1 MDMNCINQLLKLVKE
16 MLLWFQ
22 EWCEAARKGGFPPFS
37 FLPQKDA
44 IELTTA
50 HDGLPRW
57 DDTVIR
63 REHEKMLNR
72 NRVRRWRK
80 RKKEEKEKAKEKSIT
95 CNVGNEKCNASV
107 MPGNAVAEENNAPV
121 TPGNATMPNGN
132 ETAMTGSQN
141 TITCNAKSV
150 TCNGVME
157 AALPSVTD
165 AATDAEEAAQ
175 PSTTSLFAQDAGTAA
190 TKENA
195 AAVTETGNAPVM
207 AGNDFV
213 MDCND
218 SVMAGNDFA
227 KKEKE
232 NEKRKKQRKEINKN
246 KKIIKTNIAD
256 AMPNSARAHTREEE
270 GAEREARGKGG
281 LKNETGSCLP
291 FVPGEAKEQEMILTK
306 DLQENFRNI
315 VLAWNRLPV
324 RTKLR
329 GLFPS
334 LVKRLR
340 YILKTYGED
349 KIYAAMDIIKK
360 CPFLLGKSGNSRGW
374 VIRFDWML
382 EPEHLEK
389 ILDGWYLDEPAGG
402 RSQMFQPGDENI
414 PFSDGFMGT
423 VVY

>member
-121 TPGNATMPNGN
+121 TPGNATMPKGN
-132 ETAMTGSQN
+132 ETAITGSQN

-175 PSTTSLFAQDAGTAA
+175 ARTTSLFAQDAGAAA

-195 AAVTETGNAPVM
+195 AAVTANGNAPVM
-207 AGNDFV
+207 AG
-213 MDCND
+213 ND

-270 GAEREARGKGG
+270 GAETEARGKGG

-291 FVPGEAKEQEMILTK
+291 FVPGDAREQEMILTK

-340 YILKTYGED
+340 YIVKTYGED

>member
-121 TPGNATMPNGN
+121 TPGNATMPKGN
-132 ETAMTGSQN
+132 ETAITGSQN

-175 PSTTSLFAQDAGTAA
+175 PRTTSLFAQDAGAAA

-195 AAVTETGNAPVM
+195 AAVTANGNAPVM
-207 AGNDFV
+207 AG
-213 MDCND
+213 ND

-270 GAEREARGKGG
+270 GAETEARGKGG

-291 FVPGEAKEQEMILTK
+291 FVPGDAREQEMILTK

-340 YILKTYGED
+340 YIVKTYGED

>member
-1 MDMNCINQLLKLVKE
+1 MDYQIIDQFLQKIKE
-16 MLLWFQ
+16 AM
-22 EWCEAARKGGFPPFS
+22 EWLQGLYDSVRKFGLPLSPFPPTTMALGQFAPPVWDEAA
-37 FLPQKDA
+37 
-44 IELTTA
+44 
-50 HDGLPRW
+50 
-57 DDTVIR
+57 IR

-80 RKKEEKEKAKEKSIT
+80 RKKEEKEKAKEKS
-95 CNVGNEKCNASV
+95 
-107 MPGNAVAEENNAPV
+107 
-121 TPGNATMPNGN
+121 
-132 ETAMTGSQN
+132 
-141 TITCNAKSV
+141 V

-165 AATDAEEAAQ
+165 GQETAQ
-175 PSTTSLFAQDAGTAA
+175 ARTTSLFAQDADAAA

-195 AAVTETGNAPVM
+195 AAVTANGNAPVM
-207 AGNDFV
+207 VG
-213 MDCND
+213 ND

-246 KKIIKTNIAD
+246 KKIKTNIAD

-270 GAEREARGKGG
+270 GAETEARGKGG

-291 FVPGEAKEQEMILTK
+291 FVPGDAREQEMILTK
-306 DLQENFRNI
+306 DLQENYRNI

-334 LVKRLR
+334 LVKRLH
-340 YILKTYGED
+340 YIMKTYGED

-402 RSQMFQPGDENI
+402 RSQMFQPGDENV

>member
-95 CNVGNEKCNASV
+95 CNAGNEKC
-107 MPGNAVAEENNAPV
+107 NAPV
-121 TPGNATMPNGN
+121 TPGNATIPNGN

-141 TITCNAKSV
+141 TITCNAESV
-150 TCNGVME
+150 TCNDVME

-175 PSTTSLFAQDAGTAA
+175 PSTTSLFAQDAGAAA

-207 AGNDFV
+207 AG
-213 MDCND
+213 ND

-256 AMPNSARAHTREEE
+256 AMPNSARAHTREED
-270 GAEREARGKGG
+270 GAETEARGKGG

>member
-1 MDMNCINQLLKLVKE
+1 MDYQIIDQFLQKIKE
-16 MLLWFQ
+16 AM
-22 EWCEAARKGGFPPFS
+22 EWLQGLYDSVRKFGLPLSPFPPTAMALGQFAAPVWDEAA
-37 FLPQKDA
+37 
-44 IELTTA
+44 
-50 HDGLPRW
+50 
-57 DDTVIR
+57 IR
-63 REHEKMLNR
+63 REHVKMLNR

-80 RKKEEKEKAKEKSIT
+80 RKKEEKEKSIT
-95 CNVGNEKCNASV
+95 CNAGNEKC
-107 MPGNAVAEENNAPV
+107 NAPV
-121 TPGNATMPNGN
+121 TPGNATIPNGN
-132 ETAMTGSQN
+132 ETAITGSQN

-165 AATDAEEAAQ
+165 AATDAEETAQ
-175 PSTTSLFAQDAGTAA
+175 PSTTSLFAQDAG
-190 TKENA
+190 A
-195 AAVTETGNAPVM
+195 AAVTANGNAP
-207 AGNDFV
+207 
-213 MDCND
+213 
-218 SVMAGNDFA
+218 VMAGNDFA

-270 GAEREARGKGG
+270 GAEREACSKGG

-291 FVPGEAKEQEMILTK
+291 FVPGDAKEQEMILTK

-340 YILKTYGED
+340 YIMKTYGED

-402 RSQMFQPGDENI
+402 RSQMFQPGDENV

>member
-1 MDMNCINQLLKLVKE
+1 MKE

-95 CNVGNEKCNASV
+95 CNAGNEKC
-107 MPGNAVAEENNAPV
+107 NAPV

-141 TITCNAKSV
+141 TITCNAESV

-175 PSTTSLFAQDAGTAA
+175 PSTTSLFAQDAGAAA

-207 AGNDFV
+207 AG
-213 MDCND
+213 ND

-256 AMPNSARAHTREEE
+256 AMPNSARAHTREED
-270 GAEREARGKGG
+270 GAETEARGKGG

-402 RSQMFQPGDENI
+402 RSQMFQPGDENV

>member
-1 MDMNCINQLLKLVKE
+1 MDYQIIDQFLQKIKE
-16 MLLWFQ
+16 AM
-22 EWCEAARKGGFPPFS
+22 EWLQGLYDSVRKFSLPLSPFPPTTMALGQFAAPVWDEAA
-37 FLPQKDA
+37 
-44 IELTTA
+44 
-50 HDGLPRW
+50 
-57 DDTVIR
+57 IR

-72 NRVRRWRK
+72 IRVRRWRK
-80 RKKEEKEKAKEKSIT
+80 RKKEEKEIAKEKSIT
-95 CNVGNEKCNASV
+95 CNAGNEKCNAH
-107 MPGNAVAEENNAPV
+107 V

-141 TITCNAKSV
+141 TITCNAESV
-150 TCNGVME
+150 TCNDVME

-175 PSTTSLFAQDAGTAA
+175 PSAISLFAQDGDAA
-190 TKENA
+190 AIKENA
-195 AAVTETGNAPVM
+195 AAVTANGNAPVM

-213 MDCND
+213 MVGND

-256 AMPNSARAHTREEE
+256 AMPNSARAHTREED
-270 GAEREARGKGG
+270 GAETEACGKGG

-291 FVPGEAKEQEMILTK
+291 FVPGDAREQEMILTK
-306 DLQENFRNI
+306 DLQENYRNI

-334 LVKRLR
+334 LVKRLH
-340 YILKTYGED
+340 YIMKTYGED

-382 EPEHLEK
+382 EQEHLEK

-402 RSQMFQPGDENI
+402 RSQMFQPGDENV

>member
-1 MDMNCINQLLKLVKE
+1 MDYQIIDQFLQKIKE
-16 MLLWFQ
+16 AM
-22 EWCEAARKGGFPPFS
+22 EWLQGLYDSVRKFGLPLSPFPPTTMTLGQFAAPVWDEAA
-37 FLPQKDA
+37 
-44 IELTTA
+44 
-50 HDGLPRW
+50 
-57 DDTVIR
+57 IR
-63 REHEKMLNR
+63 REHVKMLNR

-80 RKKEEKEKAKEKSIT
+80 RKKEEKEKSIT
-95 CNVGNEKCNASV
+95 CNAGNEKC
-107 MPGNAVAEENNAPV
+107 NAPV
-121 TPGNATMPNGN
+121 TPGNATIPNGN

-141 TITCNAKSV
+141 TITCNAESV
-150 TCNGVME
+150 TCNDVME

-175 PSTTSLFAQDAGTAA
+175 PSAISLFAQDGD
-190 TKENA
+190 A
-195 AAVTETGNAPVM
+195 AAVTANGNAPVM
-207 AGNDFV
+207 V
-213 MDCND
+213 
-218 SVMAGNDFA
+218 GNDFA

-270 GAEREARGKGG
+270 GAETEARGKGG

-291 FVPGEAKEQEMILTK
+291 FVPGDAREQEMILTK